1 MGVRPD
7 AGEGVGARMT
17 GPEWRSTGSLASIV
31 ALRLFAL
38 FLILPVFSVHAR
50 HLPGGDQAW
59 LVGLA
64 LGIYGLTQAVLQLPY
79 GMASDRWGRKPVI
92 AVGLVVFLIG
102 SIVAALA
109 TDVTAVVVGR
119 ALQGAGAVSA
129 AVTALLADLTR
140 PRHRTLAMAV
150 VGIGAGLSFAVSL
163 VVSPMLYASI
173 GMSGIFWLT
182 AVLAIAALVVLW
194 QVVPDAPPRRP
205 RAPRSESGG
214 RSGAFGGVFGPAL
227 RPFYLGVFVLHAV
240 QMALFVVVPN
250 ALVERMG
257 WPVGEHWKLY
267 LPVMLAS
274 FVLMAPLL
282 GWGERRGRMTGVLRV
297 AIALLLLAVLG
308 LVTEPRELVLLA
320 VLLAVF
326 FTGFNILEA
335 SQPSLISRLA
345 PTHVRGSALGL
356 YSTMQ
361 SIGLFVGGGLGGWLF
376 ARWGGQTVF
385 VVCAILLASWFVVAV
400 STRMVA
406 PSSRDEASE
415 EGGTLSEPLS
425 AGGGSRA

>member
-1 MGVRPD
+1 
-7 AGEGVGARMT
+7 MT

-31 ALRLFAL
+31 ALRLLAL
-38 FLILPVFSVHAR
+38 FLILPVFAVHAR

-64 LGIYGLTQAVLQLPY
+64 LGIYGLTQALLQLPY

-92 AVGLVVFLIG
+92 AVGLVIFVIG
-102 SIVAALA
+102 SVVAALA
-109 TDVTAVVVGR
+109 TDVFTVVIGR

-163 VVSPMLYASI
+163 VVSPILYAQI
-173 GMSGIFWLT
+173 GMAGIFWLT
-182 AVLAIAALVVLW
+182 ATLAAAALLVLW
-194 QVVPDAPPRRP
+194 RVVPDPPPHGSGRGAAPAARLRLFGQG
-205 RAPRSESGG
+205 SE
-214 RSGAFGGVFGPAL
+214 GVLGPAL

-250 ALVERMG
+250 LLVEKLG
-257 WPVGEHWKLY
+257 WPVAEHWKLY

-282 GWGERRGRMTGVLRV
+282 GWGERRRRMSAVLRV
-297 AIALLLLAVLG
+297 AIALLVLAVAG
-308 LVTEPRELVLLA
+308 LITEPRELVPLA

-335 SQPSLISRLA
+335 SQPSLVSRLA
-345 PTHVRGSALGL
+345 PVEARGSALGL

-376 ARWGGQTVF
+376 ARSGGQAVF
-385 VVCAILLASWFVVAV
+385 VACAVLLVTWFVVAL
-400 STRMVA
+400 STRMVT
-406 PSSRDEASE
+406 PEARE
-415 EGGTLSEPLS
+415 HALEDGGGLSEPLS
-425 AGGGSRA
+425 TEGSSRA